1 MTITKRKFILTGV
14 AALTICSAAIS
25 PAQAQFLVYDPAIFL
40 QAIEQVTQLTQQLA
54 VLRQQYQQLQKTY
67 AAIAHSPLADLN
79 ALGQQLNVNQFRNA
93 LPSQSNVLGAVMNGS
108 GLGPGNLGSAAQ
120 GYLNENRIYAPTGQ
134 DFNAQ
139 EMQRN
144 ANSVAGAQ
152 AMASELYQSAANHVT
167 ALQGIERQLA
177 NAPDTKAVADI
188 QARIAAEQAYIQAQQ
203 VQAQSLAM
211 WQASQE
217 RNQQQRG
224 DEERRR
230 QIDKLIESAKARGG

>member
-1 MTITKRKFILTGV
+1 
-14 AALTICSAAIS
+14 
-25 PAQAQFLVYDPAIFL
+25 
-40 QAIEQVTQLTQQLA
+40 
-54 VLRQQYQQLQKTY
+54 
-67 AAIAHSPLADLN
+67 
-79 ALGQQLNVNQFRNA
+79 
-93 LPSQSNVLGAVMNGS
+93 MNGS
-108 GLGPGNLGSAAQ
+108 GLGPGILGSAAQ

-152 AMASELYQSAANHVT
+152 AMASELYQSAANRVT